1 MAARPW
7 WSLAAL
13 FGALGLVVTIW
24 LSIDRHPP
32 EWDHANHL
40 ERALDCHRTLA
51 DPAADRY
58 AEIIGARASSFYPP
72 LVICATG
79 ILYFAFPVTPL
90 TAQAVMLAFLGV
102 ALLAV
107 YGLGRD
113 LADPATGLLA
123 AFFLGTAPFVVYS
136 LLNFQLD
143 LPLTAMV
150 ALALWA
156 LVRSEVF
163 SRPGW
168 TLGLGL
174 IWGLGLLTKPTF
186 PVYTLA
192 PALWTIGLAATSR
205 ARGRR
210 FAWVELASLIAA
222 LVALPW
228 YSSRLLGLPLQFEHR
243 SFMFAAQEGHAPTL
257 SAAALL
263 HYPTIFPTQVGLLA
277 ALGFLG
283 GLLAVRRVREHRA
296 VLWIA
301 AIAPFVIITLIR
313 NKNFRYSLPAVSAA
327 VVVAALGVRAL
338 PRTLQRAVVGA
349 CLVLGA
355 LQVTMTAF
363 LLPSPPAVPGWPSP
377 LVIPYPPR
385 GADWQQGRILEDL
398 ARESGGRPVRVSV
411 VPNHETFSVS
421 NFRYEA
427 KRRGLP
433 FTMLRPWGPSPFG
446 VDYAIVKS
454 GNIGPDFSIAKARR
468 VMQALEAPGSTLARL
483 FPVVSEYTLP
493 DGSRAELR
501 ARRIRAPAGVTAEA
515 LAARLTATRAGFL
528 PSIIRQPERLRIE
541 LRYRPEA
548 LLRGEV
554 DTLSATADGAWVGEL
569 SRKDRLPL
577 RVGELRVSLEDVVFD
592 PVEVLERGVFEPL
605 DVRTVSLERL
615 VVTQQEMQRV
625 IDDQRQFNRMTVEL
639 GDGEARTRMN
649 ALGLRNEARVRV
661 LPGSG
666 RAPITLA
673 VDQLR
678 LGWLHVPDPLV
689 HWIARTFD
697 ATQQIERLP
706 VRVRIGPV
714 AIRPGRFEI
723 GAAGR

>member
-1 MAARPW
+1 MAVRPW
-7 WSLAAL
+7 WALVIL
-13 FGALGLVVTIW
+13 FGALCLVVTIW
-24 LSIDRHPP
+24 VSIDRHPP

-51 DPAADRY
+51 NPAADRF
-58 AEIIGARASSFYPP
+58 AEIMGARASSFYPP
-72 LVICATG
+72 LVPCTAG
-79 ILYFAFPVTPL
+79 ILYFAFPVTAF

-107 YGLGRD
+107 YGLGRYI
-113 LADPATGLLA
+113 ADPATGLLA
-123 AFFLGTAPFVVYS
+123 AFYLGTAPFVVYS
-136 LLNFQLD
+136 ILNFQLD

-150 ALALWA
+150 ALALCA

-174 IWGLGLLTKPTF
+174 IWGLGLVTKPTF

-205 ARGRR
+205 ERRRR
-210 FAWVELASLIAA
+210 FACLGLAGVIAA
-222 LVALPW
+222 VVALPW
-228 YSSRLLGLPLQFEHR
+228 YGSRLLGLPLQFEHR
-243 SFMFAAQEGHAPTL
+243 AFMFGAQEGHAPTF
-257 SAAALL
+257 SSAALL
-263 HYPTIFPTQVGLLA
+263 YYPTIFPTQVGLLA
-277 ALGFLG
+277 TLCFLG

-301 AIAPFVIITLIR
+301 AIAPFVIVTLIR
-313 NKNFRYSLPAVSAA
+313 NKNFRYSLPALSAVA
-327 VVVAALGVRAL
+327 VVAALGARAL
-338 PRTLQRAVVGA
+338 PGTLRRVVVGTCVA
-349 CLVLGA
+349 LGA

-363 LLPSPPAVPGWPSP
+363 LLPTLPPVPVLPIP

-385 GADWQQGRILEDL
+385 SADWQQARILEDI
-398 ARESGGRPVRVSV
+398 ARTSGGRPVRVSV
-411 VPNHETFSVS
+411 VPNHEAFSAS

-433 FTMLRPWGPSPFG
+433 FTMLRSWGPTPFG
-446 VDYAIVKS
+446 VDFAIVKS

-483 FPVVSEYTLP
+483 FPVVSEYALP

-501 ARRIRAPAGVTAEA
+501 VRRIRPPAGVTAEV

-528 PSIIRQPERLRIE
+528 PSIIREPERLRIE
-541 LRYRPEA
+541 LRYRPET
-548 LLRGEV
+548 LLRGELN
-554 DTLSATADGAWVGEL
+554 TLIAAADGAWVGEL

-577 RVGELRVSLEDVVFD
+577 RVGSFRVSLHDVVFD

-605 DVRTVSLERL
+605 DVGTVFLERL
-615 VVTQQEMQRV
+615 VVTQEDLQRV
-625 IDDQRQFNRMTVEL
+625 IDDQRQFNRLTLEL
-639 GDGEARTRMN
+639 GHGAAWARMH
-649 ALGLRNEARVRV
+649 GLRFRNEARVRV
-661 LPGSG
+661 LPGSE
-666 RAPITLA
+666 RVPIALD
-673 VDQLR
+673 VDRLR
-678 LGWLHVPDPLV
+678 VGWLPVPDPLV
-689 HWIARTFD
+689 HWIASNFD
-697 ATQQIERLP
+697 PSQQIERLP

-714 AIRPGRFEI
+714 AIRPGRVEI
-723 GAAGR
+723 GADGR